1 LIRGEIYRTREK
13 LPERGN
19 KPGYYLVVSRSFI
32 ASNDDISTVVCAPI
46 YSEVLGI
53 STELTLGATEGLRHT
68 SAARCDFLML
78 MFKVKLT
85 SFVGALDAE
94 RFEDLDAAL
103 RIALGIR

>member
-19 KPGYYLVVSRSFI
+19 KPGYYLVVSRTFI
-32 ASNDDISTVVCAPI
+32 ASNDDIATVVCAPI

-53 STELTLGATEGLRHT
+53 STELVLGSSEGLRHA

-78 MFKVKLT
+78 MFKSKLT
-85 SFVGALDAE
+85 AFVGALDTA
-94 RFEDLDAAL
+94 RFDELDSAL
-103 RIALGIR
+103 RIALAIR